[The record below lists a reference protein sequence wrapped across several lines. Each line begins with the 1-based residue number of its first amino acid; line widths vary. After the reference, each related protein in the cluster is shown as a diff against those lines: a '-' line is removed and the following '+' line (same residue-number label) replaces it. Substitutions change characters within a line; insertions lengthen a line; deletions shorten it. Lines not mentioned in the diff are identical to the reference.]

1 MVEDARTES
10 DERAYESYLE
20 ARLQQ
25 ALDNLR
31 AVRQECGLDKWTP
44 EQDQKVQQALQALQD
59 ARKELN
65 TQRRKTAEAER
76 GAALIRAQH
85 GQRRVIPPPDD
96 TRAPRKTRTT
106 PDAIAPTDKN
116 TAPAVLVS
124 RPTHAQRV
132 SERHNT
138 PPPAT
143 KPAAAP
149 MPKNAPVARTA
160 AAKTSRT
167 SVSPRRNSG
176 TAPAIDPARTMPAID
191 GFMAVEIDTSVSPII
206 KQPERAPLSAPP
218 KAPAAKRATR
228 ETRVAPA
235 LAATP
240 TENFRH
246 HQSSMVQH
254 LFVDGA
260 EPAPTASKVPDMP
273 TVQGFTPKAG
283 DAFRAAQA
291 AKAQQIPPRPG
302 STQQCPHCS
311 AMLPAQAE
319 RCGCGHD
326 VAKAS
331 QFPEFELPAEEY
343 AITEVFSG
351 SPRRT

>member
-1 MVEDARTES
+1 MAEDTRTES
-10 DERAYESYLE
+10 EERAYESYLE

-31 AVRQECGLDKWTP
+31 AVRQECSLDKWTP
-44 EQDQKVQQALQALQD
+44 EQDQQVQQALQALQD
-59 ARKELN
+59 ARTALN

-76 GAALIRAQH
+76 GAALVRAQH
-85 GQRRVIPPPDD
+85 GQRPVIPPGD
-96 TRAPRKTRTT
+96 TRAPRNSR
-106 PDAIAPTDKN
+106 IAPRVVESADKN
-116 TAPAVLVS
+116 TAPAVLVN
-124 RPTHAQRV
+124 RPTHMQRA

-138 PPPAT
+138 PPEI
-143 KPAAAP
+143 KPAVAP
-149 MPKNAPVARTA
+149 TPVSAPVARTT
-160 AAKTSRT
+160 AAKTPRT

-176 TAPAIDPARTMPAID
+176 TAPAIDPARTMPAIN

-206 KQPERAPLSAPP
+206 KQPERASLSAPP

-246 HQSSMVQH
+246 HQAGMVQR
-254 LFVDGA
+254 LFVDSA
-260 EPAPTASKVPDMP
+260 ESAPTAGKVPDMP
-273 TVQGFTPKAG
+273 SVQGFTPKAG

-319 RCGCGHD
+319 RCGCGHEL
-326 VAKAS
+326 AKAS
-331 QFPEFELPAEEY
+331 SFPEFELSAEEY
-343 AITEVFSG
+343 AITEAFNG
-351 SPRRT
+351 SLRRT